1 MDCLHM
7 LLPSS
12 ATALSLV
19 YATFVPFTSD
29 TRYGVAG
36 DFVHPVQAVIPG
48 AQGRVLAVLAQTTA
62 ALNLSTLAR
71 LAGVSVAQ
79 ASRVMPGLV
88 ELGLVERREIPPSSQ
103 FRLIREN
110 VAAQA
115 IIDLARSRDTALDR
129 IGAAAAALPIPPVSV
144 IVFGSFARGEA
155 DDHSDLDAIVVR
167 PDEVDE
173 DDDAWATAIE
183 QWRSDARVIT
193 GNRIEILEVA
203 CHEAGTKLAGKA
215 PLWRDVVRD
224 GVAVHGLTIDEMME
238 RVHA

>member
-1 MDCLHM
+1 MD
-7 LLPSS
+7 
-12 ATALSLV
+12 
-19 YATFVPFTSD
+19 Y
-29 TRYGVAG
+29 
-36 DFVHPVQAVIPG
+36 VHPVQAVIPG

-62 ALNLSTLAR
+62 TLNLSTLAR

-129 IGAAAAALPIPPVSV
+129 IGAAAAALPFPPVSV

-155 DDHSDLDAIVVR
+155 DEHSDLDAIVVR

-183 QWRSDARVIT
+183 RWRNDAQAIT
-193 GNRIEILEVA
+193 GNRIEILEVPRN
-203 CHEAGTKLAGKA
+203 EVRTKLAGRA

-224 GVAVHGLTIDEMME
+224 GVVVHGLTIEELME

>member
-1 MDCLHM
+1 MKHSFHLRAICGYDG
-7 LLPSS
+7 
-12 ATALSLV
+12 
-19 YATFVPFTSD
+19 
-29 TRYGVAG
+29 GV

-48 AQGRVLAVLAQTTA
+48 AQGRVLAVLAETTA

-88 ELGLVERREIPPSSQ
+88 DLGLVERREIPPSSQ

-110 VAAQA
+110 VAARA

-129 IGAAAAALPIPPVSV
+129 IGAAAALPFAPVSV

-155 DDHSDLDAIVVR
+155 NEHSDLDAIIVR
-167 PDEVDE
+167 PDDVDE

-183 QWRSDARVIT
+183 RWRSDAQAIT

-203 CHEAGTKLAGKA
+203 RHEAATKLAGRA

-224 GVAVHGLTIDEMME
+224 GVVVHGLTIEQLTE

>member
-1 MDCLHM
+1 M
-7 LLPSS
+7 
-12 ATALSLV
+12 
-19 YATFVPFTSD
+19 SD
-29 TRYGVAG
+29 TRYGDAV

-88 ELGLVERREIPPSSQ
+88 DLGLVERREIPPSSQ

-129 IGAAAAALPIPPVSV
+129 IGAAAAALPFPPISV

-155 DDHSDLDAIVVR
+155 DEHSDLDAIVVR

-183 QWRSDARVIT
+183 QWRNGAQAIT
-193 GNRIEILEVA
+193 GNRIEILEIA
-203 CHEAGTKLAGKA
+203 RHEAGAKLAGRA

-224 GVAVHGLTIDEMME
+224 GIVVHGLTIEQLME
-238 RVHA
+238 RVDA

>member
-1 MDCLHM
+1 MD
-7 LLPSS
+7 
-12 ATALSLV
+12 
-19 YATFVPFTSD
+19 Y
-29 TRYGVAG
+29 
-36 DFVHPVQAVIPG
+36 VHPVQSVIPG

-71 LAGVSVAQ
+71 LADVSVAQ

-88 ELGLVERREIPPSSQ
+88 DLGLVERREIPPSSQ

-115 IIDLARSRDTALDR
+115 IIDLARSRDIALDR
-129 IGAAAAALPIPPVSV
+129 IGAAAATLRFPPVSV

-155 DDHSDLDAIVVR
+155 DEHSDLDAIVVR
-167 PDEVDE
+167 PDEVD
-173 DDDAWATAIE
+173 DDAWATAIE
-183 QWRSDARVIT
+183 QWRNDAQAIT

-203 CHEAGTKLAGKA
+203 RHEAGIKLAGRA

-224 GVAVHGLTIDEMME
+224 GVVVHGLTIEQLME
-238 RVHA
+238 RMHA

>member
-1 MDCLHM
+1 MD
-7 LLPSS
+7 
-12 ATALSLV
+12 
-19 YATFVPFTSD
+19 Y
-29 TRYGVAG
+29 
-36 DFVHPVQAVIPG
+36 VHPVQSVIPG

-71 LAGVSVAQ
+71 LADVSVAQ

-88 ELGLVERREIPPSSQ
+88 DLGLVERREIPPSSQ

-115 IIDLARSRDTALDR
+115 IIDLARSRDIALDR
-129 IGAAAAALPIPPVSV
+129 IGAAAAALPLSPVSV

-155 DDHSDLDAIVVR
+155 DEHSDLDAIVVR
-167 PDEVDE
+167 PDEVD
-173 DDDAWATAIE
+173 DDAWATAIE
-183 QWRSDARVIT
+183 QWRNDAQAIT

-203 CHEAGTKLAGKA
+203 RHEAGIKLAGRA

-224 GVAVHGLTIDEMME
+224 GVVVHGLTIEQLME
-238 RVHA
+238 RMHA